1 LTFNRLGKNILR
13 IVLGFLLLSMLC
25 FSLPAFSWGG
35 GPDMLLEFIA
45 KLSFEMFPLE
55 ASNSQRFKPAASFG
69 DGGFNSDFNL
79 DLLPLLSKE
88 ASNTGTDSAVDK
100 SDLTLTTSSDIIN
113 NTTTPGSTTG
123 SDIFRGVAGKSV
135 GSQDQTT
142 LNSSDILDGGNGADG
157 STTGSDILRGAAGKP
172 VGSQDQTTLNSS
184 DILDGGNG
192 AERPVP
198 VLINSGGTI
207 SPIMAS
213 NIGTDSVVNYSNSKF
228 RGTEKKSNVFASG
241 GKISIVANGACGWTE
256 GEYNYY
262 PDMETTGNLKLPVAD
277 GEDLVKGDVPLSVS
291 GKENVGGIPDVIW
304 VVNDTPAQTQQ
315 YVETSYTGFLTPAGA
330 LGNMLITGW
339 DFLNAAQKS
348 KDAGNLEV
356 TDTEA
361 SQTISDFEWARQIDR
376 HLFNAVT
383 DTAAFSNI
391 ED

>member
-1 LTFNRLGKNILR
+1 MTFNRLGKNILR

-123 SDIFRGVAGKSV
+123 SDIFRGVAGKS
-135 GSQDQTT
+135 
-142 LNSSDILDGGNGADG
+142 
-157 STTGSDILRGAAGKP
+157 